1 MNSSRQICT
10 FLLNG
15 QLFGLDVDCVLEVIR
30 SQPLTIVPLAP
41 DAVCGLINLRGQ
53 IVTAID
59 LRRRLELPISQ
70 DESTAPKMNIII
82 KTAEGPL
89 CFPIDDVGDVM
100 EVSTHLLEPVPES
113 MTGVARKMID
123 SVCKLPT
130 QLLLVLKS
138 EFTILAGA

>member
-1 MNSSRQICT
+1 MNTPRQICT

-15 QLFGLDVDCVLEVIR
+15 RLFGLDVDCVLEVIR
-30 SQPLTIVPLAP
+30 SQPLTKVPLAP

-59 LRRRLELPISQ
+59 LRRRLELPISE
-70 DESTAPKMNIII
+70 DEQTPPKMNIII
-82 KTAEGPL
+82 RTSEGPL

-100 EVSTHLLEPVPES
+100 EVSPNLLEAVPEN
-113 MTGVARKMID
+113 MTGVARRMID
-123 SVCKLPT
+123 SVCKLPD

>member
-1 MNSSRQICT
+1 MNYSRQICT
-10 FLLNG
+10 FILNG
-15 QLFGLDVDCVLEVIR
+15 RLFGLDVDCVLEVIR
-30 SQPLTIVPLAP
+30 SLPITIVPLAP

-59 LRRRLELPISQ
+59 LRRRLELPVSG
-70 DESTAPKMNIII
+70 DGTSLPKMNIII

-100 EVSTHLLEPVPES
+100 EVSIQSLEPVPET